1 MAETT
6 TTPPAATATDT
17 PAPRRRFFAD
27 PLWRNHD
34 FARLWWGQT
43 LSQIGSQVSVV
54 AVPLI
59 ALYTLNA
66 GPGAMGALGA
76 VGRLPFLLYLFAGVW
91 VDRTR
96 RRPVMITTDIGRAL
110 VLAAILAAAVTHHLT
125 IWWLGAGIAVSM
137 LLTVWFDTAY
147 MTAVPSLVERTQ
159 LMGANT
165 RLETSR
171 SAAQA
176 AGPAIGG
183 VLVQLLTA
191 PVAIAVDAVSFV
203 ASAGFVRG
211 VKKPEA
217 APEHRTLAFRSVM
230 GDLMEGLRYVFGHRL
245 LRPLAVALLI
255 NNLAWAS
262 ELALYFIFL
271 VRGVGLSASLIGL
284 TLAAAG
290 PGAIVG
296 SMLAG
301 RVRAKWGAPTA
312 IIGGL
317 FLFAATAAL
326 IPLSAGPT
334 PVKVVTLMAAGFFM
348 ALGGQVCA
356 INVLTW
362 RQSITPDRLLG
373 RANATFRFVVLG
385 VSPLGSIAGGVLGS
399 QLGLRPALWV
409 SIAAMFV
416 APLIVMASAVRTGGR
431 PTANLPED
439 AEA

>member
-6 TTPPAATATDT
+6 TTPPPATPTDT
-17 PAPRRRFFAD
+17 PAPRRRLFAD

-43 LSQIGSQVSVV
+43 LSQVGSQVSIV

-59 ALYTLNA
+59 ALYTLGA
-66 GPGAMGALGA
+66 GPQAMGVLGA
-76 VGRLPFLLYLFAGVW
+76 VGRVPFLLYLFAGVW

-110 VLAAILAAAVTHHLT
+110 VLVAVLAAAVTHHLT
-125 IWWLGAGIAVSM
+125 IWWLGAAIATSM

-159 LMGANT
+159 LMAANT

-203 ASAGFVRG
+203 ASATFVRSIAT
-211 VKKPEA
+211 PEA
-217 APEHRTLAFRSVM
+217 APAHRTLAFRSVI

-245 LRPLAVALLI
+245 LRPLAVALLV

-271 VRGVGLSASLIGL
+271 VRGVGLPASLIGL

-296 SMLAG
+296 SMAAG
-301 RVRAKWGAPTA
+301 RIRARWGAQTA

-317 FLFAATAAL
+317 FLFAATASL
-326 IPLSAGPT
+326 IPLSTGPT

-385 VSPLGSIAGGVLGS
+385 VSPLGSIAGGLLGA
-399 QLGLRPALWV
+399 QIGLRDALWV
-409 SIAAMFV
+409 SIAAMFI
-416 APLIVMASAVRTGGR
+416 APLIVLASPVRSGER
-431 PTANLPED
+431 PTAELAGDD
-439 AEA
+439 AP